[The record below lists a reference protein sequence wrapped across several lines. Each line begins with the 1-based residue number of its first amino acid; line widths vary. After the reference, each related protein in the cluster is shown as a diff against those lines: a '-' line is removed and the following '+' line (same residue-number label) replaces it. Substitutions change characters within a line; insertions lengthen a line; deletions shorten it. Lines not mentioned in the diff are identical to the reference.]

1 MNNFSNTRGPK
12 LINKLQIQK
21 SGNVGTLELPSSQ
34 VKLSKQKP
42 RLTFG
47 PRPPEELASKP
58 VSYMLI
64 TGAPTPPFSR
74 HAPAGQ
80 QPSKVEGVQAPTP
93 QHDQDSSSDHH
104 ILIKEAKTINA
115 SIINTP
121 SSQVD
126 RTLIAARSP
135 SFTRPASVTNISNE
149 HIDVIDDAAE
159 S

>member
-1 MNNFSNTRGPK
+1 MQKGGQGRSQEHTSVNNFSNTRGPK

-74 HAPAGQ
+74 HTPAGP
-80 QPSKVEGVQAPTP
+80 QPPKVEGVQAPAP

-104 ILIKEAKTINA
+104 ILIKEAKTIN
-115 SIINTP
+115 TP
-121 SSQVD
+121 SSQVYQSK
-126 RTLIAARSP
+126 APRSP
-135 SFTRPASVTNISNE
+135 SFTRPASVTKM
-149 HIDVIDDAAE
+149 
-159 S
+159 